1 MDTNI
6 KKIFEVREYST
17 GDWTDKGDVTNY
29 ILSDKTSDELRAEHK
44 HFFIEY
50 NEITQEQFDIR
61 KQRAI
66 NELKMFDL

>member
-1 MDTNI
+1 METNI

-29 ILSDKTSDELRAEHK
+29 ILSDKTSDELRAENK
-44 HFFIEY
+44 HFFMVY